1 MYLGDY
7 IVINCQTGPFEFLC
21 ESVSTGTPFTARIDE
36 DKRDLFREDSFLK
49 EHPNACRFLRPDGN
63 LLRCTIHH
71 DSPAQCKFYRC
82 VLMKIYNR
90 SGTLIG
96 TVTGTYNLHS
106 ENAALREIWDRET
119 KGVPES
125 RLEHETAKILQQ
137 KGYLVE

>member
-1 MYLGDY
+1 
-7 IVINCQTGPFEFLC
+7 
-21 ESVSTGTPFTARIDE
+21 
-36 DKRDLFREDSFLK
+36 
-49 EHPNACRFLRPDGN
+49 
-63 LLRCTIHH
+63 
-71 DSPAQCKFYRC
+71 
-82 VLMKIYNR
+82 MKIYNR